1 MLQAPLKEQYTVGE
15 KCWIFRSQLGKGA
28 QERQC
33 PVPKVTAQE
42 GAHVKVQIA
51 LSKPGLLADTLH
63 CPQNSYP
70 ISIWASQL
78 PSPSLP
84 RVPTPDFL

>member
-51 LSKPGLLADTLH
+51 LSKPELLEDTLH

-84 RVPTPDFL
+84 RVPTSSFL